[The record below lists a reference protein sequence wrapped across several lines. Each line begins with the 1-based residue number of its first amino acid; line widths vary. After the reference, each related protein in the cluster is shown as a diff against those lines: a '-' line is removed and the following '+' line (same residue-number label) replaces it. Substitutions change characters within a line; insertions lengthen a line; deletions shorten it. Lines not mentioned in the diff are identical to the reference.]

1 MLGKIKYVLGCA
13 VHMDYKEL
21 FHTVGIVHKATGKN
35 SLGIMLDVVNC
46 GFRYGAGFNDYLL
59 CEFYNLTEEQRATY
73 VTRSVNNTLVSL
85 LNDRAY
91 YHLFDNKNEFYAAFS
106 DCMGRGWMDFAK
118 AVPEQFRDFMAQ
130 RDEIMVKPDAES
142 GGKGVEKVNK
152 HDFQSLDALYQ
163 KLKAEN
169 IGVIE
174 DVIVQHEKMAS
185 LNPSCLN
192 TLRVVTILNDE
203 GPHIVYAYIRIGNS
217 DRPVDNLHSG
227 GMCAPIDLETGKIQY
242 PGYDKNRITYETHP
256 KTGVK
261 IQGFQI
267 PYWEETVS
275 MCLKAAVR
283 VPQMRY
289 IGWDVGIT
297 KNGPVF
303 VEGNNLPGY
312 DFLQMPPH
320 VPDKIGMLPRFR
332 EFVKGI

>member
-1 MLGKIKYVLGCA
+1 MNKVIYVVSCIF
-13 VHMDYKEL
+13 HMDYLEL
-21 FHTVGIVHKATGKN
+21 FRTVKLVHEASGKN
-35 SLGIMLDVVNC
+35 RMSILFDIVYC

-59 CEFYNLTEEQRATY
+59 CEFYNLNREQRATY

-91 YHLFDNKNEFYAAFS
+91 YHTFDNKNEFYSMFS
-106 DCMGRGWMDFAK
+106 DCMGRGWMDFAS
-118 AVPEQFRDFMAQ
+118 ATLEQFQDFMAG
-130 RDEIMVKPDAES
+130 REEIMVKPDAES
-142 GGKGVEKVNK
+142 GGKGVEKVSKNEYP
-152 HDFQSLDALYQ
+152 SLEALYE
-163 KLKAEN
+163 KLKSDD

-174 DVIVQHEKMAS
+174 DVVVQHEKMAS

-192 TLRVVTILNDE
+192 TLRVVTILNDK
-203 GPHIVYAYIRIGNS
+203 GPHIIYAYIRVGNS

-242 PGYDKNRITYETHP
+242 PGYDKNRVTYLVHP

-261 IQGFQI
+261 IQGFEL
-267 PYWEETVS
+267 PYWMETVS
-275 MCLKAAVR
+275 MCLKAAIR

-297 KNGPVF
+297 ENGPVF

-320 VPDKIGMLPRFR
+320 VPDKVGMLPRFK
-332 EFVKGI
+332 EFVDGI